1 MEVFTQ
7 FSSDLDENTKEQLA
21 YGKGLMELLKQPLCH
36 PLTMPEQVVTLVAA
50 TNKLFLDTDIKKVKQ
65 TQMDMLAYFKDSEPD
80 ILKELE
86 DEKVLTDELKERI
99 LEAAKA
105 FIKRVE

>member
-1 MEVFTQ
+1 
-7 FSSDLDENTKEQLA
+7 
-21 YGKGLMELLKQPLCH
+21 
-36 PLTMPEQVVTLVAA
+36 MPEQVVTLVAA